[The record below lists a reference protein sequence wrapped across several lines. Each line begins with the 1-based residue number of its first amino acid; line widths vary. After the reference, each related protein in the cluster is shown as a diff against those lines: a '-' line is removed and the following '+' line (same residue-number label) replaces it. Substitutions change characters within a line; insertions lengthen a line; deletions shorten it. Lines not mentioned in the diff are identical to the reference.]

1 MQLRVPD
8 ASLVVLIG
16 PSGAGKTTFAA
27 KYFRP
32 TEVISSDRCREL
44 VSDDENDMSATRG
57 AFRLV
62 RAIARERLRAGK
74 LAVIDAT
81 SVRPESRRPLLTL
94 AVRYGRTAVAVV
106 FDLPERLCIERNEQR
121 RHRTVPPSVVHR
133 QWTEMRRSLSA
144 LGEEG
149 FAEVYVL
156 DSPEAVDASIIVRA

>member
-27 KYFRP
+27 TRFRP
-32 TEVISSDRCREL
+32 TEVISSDACRAL
-44 VSDDENDMSATRG
+44 VSDDENDQSATRG

-74 LAVIDAT
+74 LTVIDAT

-94 AVRYGRTAVAVV
+94 ALRLGRTPIAVV

-121 RHRTVPPSVVHR
+121 RHRAVPPRVVHR
-133 QWTEMRRSLSA
+133 QWTEMRRSLSG

-149 FAEVYVL
+149 FGEVYVL
-156 DSPEAVDASIIVRA
+156 DSPEAVEAAIIVRA